1 MGRRAWLAVSAAVSM
16 LVALAL
22 LPLFS
27 PAAQAA
33 NDDPPRKIVTGW
45 MPYWNTKGGMATI
58 MANPDLFPEVMPFWY
73 SVKSQTNVLDQYDPA
88 NAAPMSDQV
97 KTLQAA
103 GIKVVPT
110 LTDGT
115 GKLAMQKLLAD
126 ATKRSQLVK
135 TLADLASK
143 NNFDGL
149 DLDWEGFAFTDGT
162 ASWTVTS
169 PLWTT
174 FVKELA
180 TKLHAQGDIL
190 SVTTP
195 EVRDPAS
202 GKKGYWVYNWPEIG
216 PIIDRLRIM
225 TYDYSVANPGP
236 IGPLSWVDQI
246 TKYASTLMAPS
257 KIWVGVPTYGRDW
270 VTAVEGTCPDG
281 VDLIA
286 PQGATAGTK
295 AVVNSKDAAALA
307 ASYQATPVWTES
319 YGEYS
324 FNYTK
329 VYAPAD
335 GAPDKTCVVTR
346 TVWYQD
352 ARSVAARAA
361 LVAKYRIGGVALW
374 SLGIE
379 DPLTWPSIR
388 LYAKTIAPDVVL
400 GSIDAPTTPVDF
412 ATPVTLTATFKVS
425 DSRPVVGAPISF
437 QMMRNSDTDWREIAT
452 ATTSVTGIAQIKL
465 VASQYVQVRAVAPGT
480 WERLTGTSAAK
491 NIAVQRLIGS
501 LSANSPRVGAKVVVK
516 GRILPAEA
524 VDVSLEECVDG
535 AWVEVAS
542 GASGYDGVVT
552 LSASVR
558 QAGFHTYRI
567 SARSDSHFETVI
579 SQSITSIV
587 R

>member
-1 MGRRAWLAVSAAVSM
+1 
-16 LVALAL
+16 
-22 LPLFS
+22 
-27 PAAQAA
+27 
-33 NDDPPRKIVTGW
+33 
-45 MPYWNTKGGMATI
+45 MPYWNTKGGMASI
-58 MANPDLFPEVMPFWY
+58 VANADLFPEVMPFWY

-110 LTDGT
+110 FTDGT
-115 GKLAMQKLLAD
+115 GKLAMQKILSD
-126 ATKRSQLVK
+126 ATKRTQLVK
-135 TLADLASK
+135 TLTDLAVK
-143 NNFDGL
+143 NGFDGV
-149 DLDWEGFAFTDGT
+149 DLDWEGFAFADGT

-169 PLWTT
+169 PAWTT

-180 TKLHAQGDIL
+180 LKLHAQGDIL

-216 PIIDRLRIM
+216 PVIDRLRIM

-236 IGPLSWVDQI
+236 IGPLSWVDQLV
-246 TKYASTLMAPS
+246 KYASTLMAPS

-270 VTAVEGTCPDG
+270 VIAVDGTCPDG
-281 VDLIA
+281 IDLKA
-286 PQGATAGTK
+286 PSGTTPGTK

-307 ASYQATPVWTES
+307 SSYQATPVWTES

-329 VYAPAD
+329 VYVPAD
-335 GAPDKTCVVTR
+335 GSLDKTCTVTR

-361 LVAKYRIGGVALW
+361 LVAKYRIGGVAFW

-379 DPLTWPSIR
+379 DPLTWPSLR
-388 LYAKTIAPDVVL
+388 LYAKTIAPDVVV
-400 GSIDAPTTPVDF
+400 GSIDAPATPVDF

-437 QMMRNSDTDWREIAT
+437 QIMRNSDTDWREIAT

-480 WERLTGTSAAK
+480 WERLTGTSAPK
-491 NIAVQRLIGS
+491 NLSVQRLIGS
-501 LSANSPRVGAKVVVK
+501 LAVNSPRAGTKVVVK
-516 GRILPAEA
+516 SRIVPAEA
-524 VDVSLEECVDG
+524 VDVSLEEWVDG
-535 AWVEVAS
+535 AWLEVAS
-542 GASGYDGVVT
+542 GASGYDGVISLT
-552 LSASVR
+552 TSVR
-558 QAGFHTYRI
+558 QSGFHVYRFA
-567 SARSDSHFETVI
+567 ARSDSRFETVT
-579 SQSITSIV
+579 SQSITAVV

>member
-1 MGRRAWLAVSAAVSM
+1 MSRRAWIAGSAVVTM
-16 LVALAL
+16 LCSLLIVGGRAL
-22 LPLFS
+22 P
-27 PAAQAA
+27 AQAA

-58 MANPDLFPEVMPFWY
+58 MANADLFPEVMPFWF

-88 NAAPMSDQV
+88 NAAPMADQV
-97 KTLQAA
+97 KALQAA
-103 GIKVVPT
+103 GIKVVPS

-115 GKLAMQKLLAD
+115 GKLAMQKILGD
-126 ATKRSQLVK
+126 ATKRAQLVK
-135 TLADLASK
+135 TLADLAVK
-143 NNFDGL
+143 NGFDGL

-162 ASWTVTS
+162 ASWAVTS

-180 TKLHAQGDIL
+180 IKLHAQGDIL

-195 EVRDPAS
+195 DVRDPAS

-216 PIIDRLRIM
+216 PVIDRLRIM

-236 IGPLSWVDQI
+236 IGPLSWVDQV
-246 TKYASTLMAPS
+246 TKYAATLMAPS

-270 VTAVEGTCPDG
+270 VIAVDGRCPDG
-281 VDLIA
+281 VDLKA
-286 PQGATAGTK
+286 PKGATAGTK
-295 AVVNSKDAAALA
+295 AVVNSRDAAALA

-335 GAPDKTCVVTR
+335 GAAEKTCVVTR

-361 LVAKYRIGGVALW
+361 LVAKYKIGGVAFW

-379 DPLTWPSIR
+379 DPLTWPSVR

-400 GSIDAPTTPVDF
+400 GSIDAPSTPVDF

-425 DSRPVVGAPISF
+425 DSRPVAGAPISF
-437 QMMRNSDTDWREIAT
+437 QIMRNSDTDWREIAT
-452 ATTSVTGIAQIKL
+452 ATTSVTGVAQIKL
-465 VASQYVQVRAVAPGT
+465 VASQYVQVRAVAAGT
-480 WERLTGTSAAK
+480 WERLTGTSPAK

-501 LSANSPRVGAKVVVK
+501 LGVNAPRLGSKVVVK
-516 GRILPAEA
+516 AQLLPAQG
-524 VDVSLEECVDG
+524 VDVVLEEWIDG
-535 AWVEVAS
+535 TWVAVSS
-542 GASGYDGVVT
+542 GASGIDGAILLT
-552 LSASVR
+552 ATVR
-558 QAGFHTYRI
+558 QAGFHTYRV
-567 SARSDSHFETVI
+567 SARSDSYFETVLSQAI
-579 SQSITSIV
+579 STIV

>member
-1 MGRRAWLAVSAAVSM
+1 MRRRAWLAVSASASLLLQV
-16 LVALAL
+16 AL
-22 LPLFS
+22 LPLWT

-33 NDDPPRKIVTGW
+33 NDGPPRKIATGW
-45 MPYWNTKGGMATI
+45 MPYWNTKGGMASI
-58 MANPDLFPEVMPFWY
+58 LANADLFPEVMPFWY
-73 SVKSQTNVLDQYDPA
+73 SVKSATNIADQYDPA
-88 NAAPMSDQV
+88 NAAPMADQV
-97 KTLQAA
+97 KSLQAA

-115 GKLAMQKLLAD
+115 GKLAMQKILSD
-126 ATKRSQLVK
+126 STKRAQLVK
-135 TLADLASK
+135 TLVDLAVK
-143 NNFDGL
+143 NGFDGL

-180 TKLHAQGDIL
+180 IKLHAQGDIL

-195 EVRDPAS
+195 EARDPAS
-202 GKKGYWVYNWPEIG
+202 GKRGYWLYNWPEIG
-216 PIIDRLRIM
+216 PVIDRLRIM

-236 IGPLSWVDQI
+236 IGPLSWVDQVA
-246 TKYASTLMAPS
+246 KYASTLMAPS

-270 VTAVEGTCPDG
+270 VIAVDGTCPDG
-281 VDLIA
+281 IDLKA
-286 PQGATAGTK
+286 PNGSTAGTK
-295 AVVNSKDAAALA
+295 AVVNSRDAAALA

-329 VYAPAD
+329 VYSPPD
-335 GAPDKTCVVTR
+335 GAIEKTCTVTR

-361 LVAKYRIGGVALW
+361 LVAKYRIGGVAFW

-379 DPLTWPSIR
+379 DPLTWSSLR

-400 GSIDAPTTPVDF
+400 GSIDAPSTPVDF

-437 QMMRNSDTDWREIAT
+437 QIMRNSDTDWREVAT

-465 VASQYVQVRAVAPGT
+465 VASQFVQVRAVAPGT

-491 NIAVQRLIGS
+491 SIAVQRLIGS
-501 LSANSPRVGAKVVVK
+501 LSVNSPRLGSKVIVQARMV
-516 GRILPAEA
+516 PAEA
-524 VDVSLEECVDG
+524 VDVSLEEWVDG
-535 AWVEVAS
+535 AWLALAS
-542 GASGYDGVVT
+542 GASGYDGLIS
-552 LSASVR
+552 LSVPAR
-558 QAGFHTYRI
+558 QSGFHTYRL
-567 SARSDSHFETVI
+567 SARSDSHFETVSSQPI
-579 SQSITSIV
+579 SAVV